1 MQQSLFGLEHP
12 DIEDNKLHVVYAQ
25 FQNSEPFSD
34 RLFDGFSSL
43 RVLTYSVS
51 VPMVVRMLNRFE
63 TVECVFG
70 YEGVLD
76 HFSTILAWQKYF
88 SEHLLTALK
97 SLEDAR
103 QQFIVEKMLQRQIM
117 FYVVKDSIAHSKIY
131 LLENGF
137 RRRVIVG
144 SANLSDRAFSGKQA
158 ETIVVFD
165 DDERAWNHYQRE
177 YEAVRQSATNQFT
190 PHDLT
195 QTEVAFQDIP
205 LLQDVQNSKSGVTVF
220 VNVDTATAT
229 LPTVVRTVERI
240 ADQYKG
246 ITQPLVKTQRGQVR
260 ITREIVGKIVQLTR
274 SQKREDLT
282 EEQTWLS
289 IFPETGK
296 VILNGQEIPLETQW
310 EHVRSDVA
318 CLVEYFENF
327 RNGFYGDIDQH
338 QRDYFMFMCWF
349 YFSPFICDL
358 RNYAN
363 IHQNYIF
370 DFPHFAVLYGKSNC
384 GKTRLIETLMKS
396 MFGYFQFID
405 KANFTRTRLR
415 ALLQIRKRFPVVFDD
430 VDKTQFSTHAPDI
443 IKDETFILE
452 EYPAFVLSMNAED
465 HSFLTEIRKRCLI
478 LYIKASLPD
487 NTPSAKQLYN
497 SVMSI
502 QNRIT
507 TSLYREYLRRVLEQ
521 MHGEVMPQDVLKFSS
536 DILTGIFAEAYP
548 EPLPAWCSPL
558 SIEDYTGKRYE
569 KIRIEL
575 LKLYETQP
583 AMWELR
589 PQEAILRVQP
599 FEALSMRKD
608 IPDWILKEG
617 SRGGNIILDRKA
629 LEEFLEISFGKRRLL
644 RWRR

>member
-25 FQNSEPFSD
+25 YQGSEPYSSQ
-34 RLFDGFSSL
+34 LFDGFTSL

-51 VPMVVRMLNRFE
+51 VEMVVRMLNRFE
-63 TVECVFG
+63 SVECVFG

-76 HFSTILAWQKYF
+76 HFSTILAWQKTL
-88 SEHLLTALK
+88 SENLLTAIK
-97 SLEDAR
+97 SLEDER
-103 QQFIVEKMLQRQIM
+103 KQFIVEKIRQRQIV

-131 LLENGF
+131 LLENGAH
-137 RRRVIVG
+137 RRVIVG

-165 DDERAWNHYQRE
+165 DDVRAWEHYQRE
-177 YEAVRQSATNQFT
+177 YEAVRQSATSEFT
-190 PHDLT
+190 PRDLT

-205 LLQDVQNSKSGVTVF
+205 LLKDVQNAKSGVTVF

-229 LPTVVRTVERI
+229 LPTVVRTVERV

-246 ITQPLVKTQRGQVR
+246 ITQPLAKPHRGQVR

-289 IFPETGK
+289 IYPDTGK
-296 VILNGQEIPLETQW
+296 VILNGQEVSLEAQW
-310 EHVRSDVA
+310 EQVCSDVT

-327 RNGFYGDIDQH
+327 KNGFYGDIDQH

-370 DFPHFAVLYGKSNC
+370 DFPQFAVLYGKSNC

-396 MFGYFQFID
+396 MFGYFQFMD

-415 ALLQIRKRFPVVFDD
+415 TLLQIRKRFPVVFDD
-430 VDKTQFSTHAPDI
+430 VDKTQFSNHAPDI
-443 IKDETFILE
+443 IKDETFILQ

-465 HSFLTEIRKRCLI
+465 HSFLTELRKRCLI

-487 NTPSAKQLYN
+487 NTLSAKELYN
-497 SVMSI
+497 SVMAI

-507 TSLYREYLRRVLEQ
+507 TSLYREYLKRVLEQ
-521 MHGEVMPQDVLKFSS
+521 LSSGALPQDVLKFSS
-536 DILTGIFAEAYP
+536 GILTDIFDQAFSG
-548 EPLPAWCSPL
+548 PLPAWCSPL
-558 SIEDYTGKRYE
+558 SMDSYTGKRYE
-569 KIRIEL
+569 KIRLEL

-583 AMWELR
+583 TIWELR
-589 PQEAILRVQP
+589 RHEAVLRLQH
-599 FEALSMRKD
+599 FEAFGLRKD

-617 SRGGNIILDRKA
+617 SRGGNVILDRHA
-629 LEEFLEISFGKRRLL
+629 LEEFLGTSLRKRRLPRLL
-644 RWRR
+644 R